1 MQVEKFGDLILKA
14 TEPQMVLFNIYD
26 DWLKTIS
33 SYTAFSRLILILR
46 ALHVNVDKARMLL
59 KPDKS
64 IVTEPHHVWPTL
76 TDEQWIKVEIA
87 LKDLILADY
96 SKKNNVNVGALT
108 TVSLSAA
115 LGWSKA
121 WGGGCAPALLLLA
134 CWACCLYARAA
145 AAAKACLVQV
155 GRACCR
161 HGAGMT
167 AHEAHLSVVMSACCQ
182 AAVVARRR
190 RSADIS
196 VGCRVRSGTSSW
208 ARRSPRPACSAS
220 RSLTSRSRR
229 RQGSR

>member
-1 MQVEKFGDLILKA
+1 MEKFGDLILKA

-64 IVTEPHHVWPTL
+64 IVTEPHHVWPSL

-108 TVSLSAA
+108 TVRAVPACSPHACSFQMVQAA
-115 LGWSKA
+115 LL
-121 WGGGCAPALLLLA
+121 PF
-134 CWACCLYARAA
+134 
-145 AAAKACLVQV
+145 ACLV
-155 GRACCR
+155 
-161 HGAGMT
+161 
-167 AHEAHLSVVMSACCQ
+167 
-182 AAVVARRR
+182 
-190 RSADIS
+190 
-196 VGCRVRSGTSSW
+196 
-208 ARRSPRPACSAS
+208 
-220 RSLTSRSRR
+220 
-229 RQGSR
+229 